1 VVPLARGLRQVR
13 RPREQDRRSP
23 KLERAAAEREPNRQ
37 GVAMSRA
44 IILDALFA
52 IAFSVVT
59 VTIAHFLFDM
69 L

>member
-1 VVPLARGLRQVR
+1 M
-13 RPREQDRRSP
+13 
-23 KLERAAAEREPNRQ
+23 
-37 GVAMSRA
+37 AMSRA
-44 IILDALFA
+44 IILDAFFA